1 MVARRA
7 AELEAIIQE
16 EGLRA
21 AETRAFVERAFRDGV
36 IQQSGTAITEILP
49 PMSRFA
55 GGGHAEKKQRVLTRL
70 VLLFDRFFGL
80 IVGTA

>member
-1 MVARRA
+1 MAAQRA

-21 AETRAFVERAFRDGV
+21 EETRAFVERAFRDG
-36 IQQSGTAITEILP
+36 TAITEILP
-49 PMSRFA
+49 PMSCFA

-70 VLLFDRFFGL
+70 VLFFDRFFGL
-80 IVGTA
+80 IAGTS